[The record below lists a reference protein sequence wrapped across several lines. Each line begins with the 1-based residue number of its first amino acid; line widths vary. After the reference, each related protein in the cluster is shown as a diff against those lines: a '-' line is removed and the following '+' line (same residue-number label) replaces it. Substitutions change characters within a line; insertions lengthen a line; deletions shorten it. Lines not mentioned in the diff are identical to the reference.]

1 MQSLFEA
8 KQPND
13 YYELMELGIRA
24 VHQTLARYAKM
35 QTGPIALEER
45 YLFSEWLEFAK
56 KLSLVIKVPIIELA
70 EEHDLTETEC
80 VFILCL
86 YAFHT
91 SPFIRD
97 ACVAIRG
104 DDRLCGFTPNKCK
117 NYING
122 EKDPDGGKFRDDN
135 GTKIGIHIH
144 SAPDDETSSE
154 GCQNIPISLYASFL
168 KEIENSNN
176 RTDILYTLI
185 DASKIATLE
194 AQ

>member
-24 VHQTLARYAKM
+24 VHQTLVRYAKM

-104 DDRLCGFTPNKCK
+104 DNRLCGFTPNMLIHLLIDGMEHIVGS
-117 NYING
+117 NYPLLQRSNVLIYV
-122 EKDPDGGKFRDDN
+122 RDN
-135 GTKIGIHIH
+135 IYGI
-144 SAPDDETSSE
+144 SSE
-154 GCQNIPISLYASFL
+154 W
-168 KEIENSNN
+168 
-176 RTDILYTLI
+176 
-185 DASKIATLE
+185 DASKLATLE